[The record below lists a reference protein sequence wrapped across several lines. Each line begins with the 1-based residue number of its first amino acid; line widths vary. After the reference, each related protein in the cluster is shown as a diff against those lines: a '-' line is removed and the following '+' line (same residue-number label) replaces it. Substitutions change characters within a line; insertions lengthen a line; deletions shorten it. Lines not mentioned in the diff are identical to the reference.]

1 MKLIYCTS
9 IALSNKLANRAQ
21 VYSMAKQF
29 QKKMGEFFFLGVN
42 YTNIDDRKLN
52 IICFNNRKSYI
63 LAWKYI
69 KFIKN
74 NKIDYIYCR
83 EARLL
88 FFIILY
94 SKLFLRFKLIFTYE
108 VHSFFQRNMID
119 ELVDR
124 FLSRYVNNFIFVTK
138 NLADRYIIKYSISK
152 NKTLVSPD
160 GVDLEIFNINLSKEG
175 ARKKLGLP
183 FDKKIIIYTGKFKTM
198 GMDKGINDILKVL
211 KIINDNNLLFVAVGG
226 SKNELDYYNKL
237 ANQLNTQEKVKL
249 FGMTTQDNLAIYQKA
264 ADALLM
270 PFPHNTHYA
279 YYMSPLKMFEYMAS
293 KQPIIASDLP
303 SIREVLNKNN
313 SIIVKPERPDELAKG
328 VKIALEDKNLVK
340 KITEQAFQDVGRY
353 TWKIRVEDILE
364 FIKCV

>member
-1 MKLIYCTS
+1 
-9 IALSNKLANRAQ
+9 
-21 VYSMAKQF
+21 
-29 QKKMGEFFFLGVN
+29 
-42 YTNIDDRKLN
+42 
-52 IICFNNRKSYI
+52 
-63 LAWKYI
+63 
-69 KFIKN
+69 
-74 NKIDYIYCR
+74 
-83 EARLL
+83 
-88 FFIILY
+88 
-94 SKLFLRFKLIFTYE
+94 
-108 VHSFFQRNMID
+108 MID